1 MTPFLICN
9 RAVLIGRMS
18 CSLVSQMN
26 KCGDPCKCL
35 LSLTAT
41 GCVCSLHT
49 LRAISFI
56 SVLTYFPSGRCV
68 SVLCQSLF
76 GCVGWQWDLASDL
89 EGQNLVPIWPWHIS
103 QSCLQRPVA
112 AVSVAGMWLT
122 DASSAQM
129 LVLIFALSIFL
140 FGCLL
145 GFICLFVLFW
155 VFVLFRWFG
164 LVFFTAVCALKYHPR
179 RWYVN
184 CFRLLKNQWY
194 STSQPLLH
202 VSWLNRSMDTA
213 KKGFLAL
220 EKRYFCASK
229 GGCLKIIQNCRQL
242 NWFLLKVGTDLTVK
256 WRISPTAFQHL
267 Q

>member
-1 MTPFLICN
+1 
-9 RAVLIGRMS
+9 
-18 CSLVSQMN
+18 MN
-26 KCGDPCKCL
+26 KCGDPFKCL

-56 SVLTYFPSGRCV
+56 SVLTYFSSGRCV

-76 GCVGWQWDLASDL
+76 VSWWVCGMAVRLGLRLGRAELGAHLALAHQPVVFAKASGCRVRCRDVTHWCKLSPNAWLDFCLKHLFVWLLAWFYL
-89 EGQNLVPIWPWHIS
+89 LV
-103 QSCLQRPVA
+103 CFV
-112 AVSVAGMWLT
+112 
-122 DASSAQM
+122 
-129 LVLIFALSIFL
+129 
-140 FGCLL
+140 L
-145 GFICLFVLFW
+145 GFCFVSL
-155 VFVLFRWFG
+155 VWFG
-164 LVFFTAVCALKYHPR
+164 FFFTAVCALKYHPR

-229 GGCLKIIQNCRQL
+229 GGCLKIIQNCREL